1 MPLRLMHRAKAKSE
15 ISLKLFGK
23 TMRSKFLQPENARSL
38 ITSSWFLNTRAFMPS
53 QQVKASLPILLTC
66 SGITD
71 MQTLLQSQ
79 NVHSPISCKLSGKTL
94 SSNWWSILNALLPI
108 YLTVFGIFTVW
119 RFSQVLKARFSII
132 SKLSGRMTCL
142 MYLFISKAISP
153 ITFTSLSSW
162 MLLKSTT
169 ESFPSH
175 FTRRVPYC
183 ESSTVKWLFPFANES
198 VGNQQRHSRNSTA
211 TEILLFIIIFYF

>member
-1 MPLRLMHRAKAKSE
+1 MNCLFKTQVSHVSSKHPAKV
-15 ISLKLFGK
+15 
-23 TMRSKFLQPENARSL
+23 QYL
-38 ITSSWFLNTRAFMPS
+38 IYN
-53 QQVKASLPILLTC
+53 ILLK
-66 SGITD
+66 
-71 MQTLLQSQ
+71 
-79 NVHSPISCKLSGKTL
+79 VHKVVVHKVVNFVFYI
-94 SSNWWSILNALLPI
+94 IH
-108 YLTVFGIFTVW
+108 LT
-119 RFSQVLKARFSII
+119 KAV
-132 SKLSGRMTCL
+132 
-142 MYLFISKAISP
+142 YLFISKAISP